1 MKNKT
6 IKYLMLIT
14 SLLSLSSC
22 ASFQNARTFEKG
34 DAEKT
39 AIQQTEN
46 IPSVVRV
53 EVPDDAFMVKSAYEE
68 LPEELNK
75 DVNVSFKN
83 TDAKK
88 LAEYLSQALGINFVS
103 DIGVQSDTKITKGIV
118 INYSGKLREFLS
130 ILSDASGYLIFYKN
144 GTIILKDSDVFSV
157 VVPQYPELLKEVEK
171 NIEKLGGT
179 GISYD
184 GLTSSLTFRAD
195 HRGVNRIKEYL
206 EKLKNNAALVTMR
219 IIIANVKLTGEKNL
233 GVDWTKFI
241 YGYGTL
247 KTSLQPQAST
257 TTTTTTTTTD
267 TGTESA
273 AKIFKEGIRAV
284 FLQTG
289 SSVLI
294 DAKTFTISSLFNF
307 LESYGKFKVVQNIF
321 VETLSG
327 KVGKIDV
334 STETPYIKNVA
345 ISPVLVGATTG
356 TTTTTLSQTQSDV
369 AKTGVVLEITPHYNA
384 HSKVLGVNLDAGVF
398 GVTRFVN
405 LSAGQ
410 LGVLTQPEVTKKT
423 VKTYL
428 RMSTDQIAVVGG
440 LTYDKSADNI
450 AGLPGDT
457 YLTKTQQTVTEREE
471 LVIVVKP
478 TVIEFVPQTEQ
489 NKQAK
494 NITDKQTKEE
504 VASKE

>member
-1 MKNKT
+1 M
-6 IKYLMLIT
+6 
-14 SLLSLSSC
+14 
-22 ASFQNARTFEKG
+22 QDARTFQKG
-34 DAEKT
+34 QAEQMAKEQ
-39 AIQQTEN
+39 AEN
-46 IPSVVRV
+46 MPSIITV
-53 EVPDDAFMVKSAYEE
+53 EIPDDAYVVKSAYDE

-83 TDAKK
+83 TGVKK
-88 LAEYLSQALGINFVS
+88 LAEYLSRALEINFVS
-103 DIGVQSDTKITKGIV
+103 DIGVQGDTKIAKGIV

-130 ILSDASGYLIFYKN
+130 ILSDASGHLIFYKN
-144 GTIILKDSDVFSV
+144 GSIILKDSEVFSV

-171 NIEKLGGT
+171 NLEKMGGT

-195 HRGVNRIKEYL
+195 YGGVKRIKDYL
-206 EKLKNNAALVTMR
+206 NKLKDNAALVTMK

-233 GVDWTKFI
+233 GIDWTKFI

-247 KTSLQPQAST
+247 KTSFQPQAST
-257 TTTTTTTTTD
+257 TTGGTT
-267 TGTESA
+267 TESA
-273 AKIFKEGIRAV
+273 TRIFKEGASVIFSQA
-284 FLQTG
+284 G

-321 VETLSG
+321 IETLSG
-327 KVGKIDV
+327 KTGKIDV

-345 ISPVLVGATTG
+345 ISPVVGATTG
-356 TTTTTLSQTQSDV
+356 ATTTTLAQAQSDV

-384 HSKVLGVNLDAGVF
+384 KAKTLGVNLDAGVY
-398 GVTRFVN
+398 GVTRFIN

-410 LGVLTQPEVTKKT
+410 LGILTQPEVTKKQ

-428 RMSTDQIAVVGG
+428 RMTADQVAVVGG
-440 LTYDKSADNI
+440 LTYDKDADNI

-457 YLTKTQQTVTEREE
+457 YLTKTKQTVTEREE

-478 TVIEFVPQTEQ
+478 TVVEFV
-489 NKQAK
+489 NKG
-494 NITDKQTKEE
+494 DKGDHR
-504 VASKE
+504 